1 MEDPM
6 PRRQPIREHT
16 GISFAIVA
24 TIVSSFAILPAAI
37 AVAVYTFLTIYAI
50 VKGLGSAPASASAL
64 TVLVGVVAI
73 VSAFTVLIAG
83 VVTLLGRS
91 MNPRKRK
98 KP

>member
-1 MEDPM
+1 M
-6 PRRQPIREHT
+6 PRRQPVREHT

-37 AVAVYTFLTIYAI
+37 AVGVYAFLSIYAI
-50 VKGLGSAPASASAL
+50 VKAIGSAPASASAL

-73 VSAFTVLIAG
+73 VSAFIALVAGG
-83 VVTLLGRS
+83 VALLGRS
-91 MNPRKRK
+91 MNPRKRR